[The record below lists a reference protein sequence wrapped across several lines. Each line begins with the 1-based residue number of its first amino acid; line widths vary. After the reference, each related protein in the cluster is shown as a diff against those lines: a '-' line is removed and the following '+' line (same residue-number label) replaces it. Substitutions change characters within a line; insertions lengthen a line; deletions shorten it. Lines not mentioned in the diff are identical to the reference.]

1 MPFDLLSNP
10 KLTENNL
17 AQLGSTAF
25 ECLQAE
31 LIRATSKEFANIL
44 CAFYCIGPL
53 THGLIE
59 SDDNND
65 SCSRM
70 ASFSYK

>member
-31 LIRATSKEFANIL
+31 LIRATSKNL
-44 CAFYCIGPL
+44 R
-53 THGLIE
+53 T
-59 SDDNND
+59 
-65 SCSRM
+65 
-70 ASFSYK
+70 SYAPSTALAL